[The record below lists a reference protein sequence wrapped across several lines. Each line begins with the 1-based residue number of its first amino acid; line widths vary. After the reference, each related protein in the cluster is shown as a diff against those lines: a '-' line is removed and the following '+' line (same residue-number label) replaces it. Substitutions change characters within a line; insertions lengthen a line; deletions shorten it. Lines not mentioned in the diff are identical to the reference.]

1 MRLPLASA
9 IALVLTGTALV
20 TSAHAADTAPVV
32 AAASTTA
39 AISTAVTTQLPR
51 TARPSHY
58 AIEITPHAEKMS
70 FDGKVR
76 IDVEVLTA
84 TDAIVLQAAQLTFGK
99 AALAAA
105 GGKPVAAKVTA
116 DAEAQTASIAT
127 GAALAPGKYV
137 LTLDYSGTIG
147 TQANGLFA
155 LDYPTAQGTRRAL
168 FTQFENS
175 DARRFVPAWDEPNF
189 KATFDLVINAPAGQL
204 AVSNMPVASSTPGA
218 DGRTRI
224 AFQTSPKMSTY
235 LLFFSM
241 GDFERA
247 TVKADNGTEIGVVA
261 LKGKLSQAQFA
272 LQSSRDVLHEYNA
285 YFGIPYPLPKLD
297 NIAAPG
303 SSQFFGAMENWG
315 AIFTFERF
323 LLLDPAVSTISNKQ
337 DVFTFAAHEIAH
349 QWFGNL
355 VTMAW
360 WDDLWLNEGFANWME
375 ARTTAKL
382 HPEWDIDK
390 TGPAYKS
397 RNAMPLDAYATTH
410 PVVQHVAT
418 VEQASQAFDTITYDK
433 GEAVI
438 SMLEDYVGSDN
449 WRSGVR
455 QYLQQ
460 HRYGN
465 AVTGQLWEQIDKVA
479 PGKQFID
486 IAHDFT
492 QQPGVPLIKASTR
505 CDAGTTTL
513 TLEQGEYTI
522 DRPNKTPLAWRVPV
536 TVRDGAGKTQR
547 VLVDHTAQLKLPGC
561 DAPVLVNA
569 GQKGYYRTLYSP
581 AQFKALSARLTTLPA
596 VDQLGILLDTGALA
610 KVGLQPDADLL
621 DLTASVPA
629 DAAPDLWQ
637 VASGT
642 FVGLDYLFENN
653 AAGRTA
659 WRRHA
664 LARLAPVF
672 ARYGWDER
680 DGDSA
685 QVKRLRA
692 QLIKSLGSLDDP
704 AVIAEAQRRF
714 IGLQA
719 NPASL
724 SPELRSTVLG
734 IVARHADA
742 ATWKTLQTMAQKE
755 TSAMVRDEYY
765 LYLAQAK
772 DPVLA
777 ARALALA
784 LTSEPGATNAA
795 SMIRVVA
802 KEHPELAFDFAVAH
816 RSQVDTLVDSTSRAR
831 YYPGLADG
839 SFDLKTVD
847 KIKAY
852 ADKYIAPTSRR
863 EAETAIS
870 TIQTRVKLRDQRV
883 PQIVAWLKKQKS

>member
-1 MRLPLASA
+1 MRLFLATA
-9 IALVLTGTALV
+9 IVLALAGTSLTGYV
-20 TSAHAADTAPVV
+20 D
-32 AAASTTA
+32 AAAPAPATKAPA
-39 AISTAVTTQLPR
+39 AITTQLPR

-58 AIEITPHAEKMS
+58 AIEITPHAEAMR
-70 FDGKVR
+70 FDGKVSV
-76 IDVEVLTA
+76 DLQVLVP
-84 TDAIVLQAAQLTFGK
+84 TDAIVLQAADLRLGK
-99 AALAAA
+99 ATLAPA
-105 GGKPVAAKVTA
+105 GRAPVAAKVTTDA
-116 DAEAQTASIAT
+116 DAQTASIAT
-127 GAALAPGKYV
+127 GAALAPGKYL

-147 TQANGLFA
+147 TQATGLFA

-175 DARRFVPAWDEPNF
+175 DARRFVPSWDEPNF
-189 KATFDLVINAPAGQL
+189 KATFDLVINAPAGQM
-204 AVSNMPVASSTPGA
+204 AVSNMPVASAMPGA
-218 DGRTRI
+218 NGRTRI

-235 LLFFSM
+235 LLFLSM
-241 GDFERA
+241 GEFERA
-247 TVKADNGTEIGVVA
+247 TVTADNGTEIGVIA
-261 LKGKLSQAQFA
+261 QKGKVDQARFA
-272 LQSSRDVLHEYNA
+272 LQSARDVLHEYNA

-297 NIAAPG
+297 NVAAPG

-323 LLLDPAVSTISNKQ
+323 LLLDPAVSTVSDKQ
-337 DVFTFAAHEIAH
+337 DVFTIAAHEIAH

-397 RNAMPLDAYATTH
+397 RNAMALDAYATTH

-418 VEQASQAFDTITYDK
+418 VEQASQAFDAITYDK
-433 GEAVI
+433 GEAVVG
-438 SMLEDYVGSDN
+438 MLEDYVGSDN
-449 WRSGVR
+449 WRTGVR
-455 QYLQQ
+455 QYLRQ
-460 HRYGN
+460 HQYGN
-465 AVTGQLWEQIDKVA
+465 AVTGQLWQQIDKVA
-479 PGKQFID
+479 PGKHFID

-492 QQPGVPLIKASTR
+492 QQPGVPLITTSTR

-513 TLEQGEYTI
+513 TLEQGEYTL
-522 DRPNKTPLAWRVPV
+522 DRPNKKPLLWRVPV
-536 TVRDGAGKTQR
+536 TVRDGAGNTQR
-547 VLVDHTAQLKLPGC
+547 VLVDHTAQLKVPGC

-569 GQKGYYRTLYSP
+569 GQKGYYRTLYAP
-581 AQFKALSARLTTLPA
+581 AQFTALTARLPTLPV
-596 VDQLGILLDTGALA
+596 VDQLGILLDTAALA
-610 KVGLQPDADLL
+610 TVGLQPDADLL
-621 DLTASVPA
+621 DLTASLPA
-629 DAAPDLWQ
+629 DAAPDLWK
-637 VASGT
+637 VVSAT
-642 FVGLDYLFENN
+642 FVDLDVLFQN
-653 AAGRTA
+653 AAADRAA
-659 WRRHA
+659 WRRYA

-680 DGDSA
+680 DGDTA
-685 QVKRLRA
+685 QVKQLRA
-692 QLIKSLGSLDDP
+692 QLMISLSSLDDP

-714 IGLQA
+714 A
-719 NPASL
+719 AFPAKPAAL

-742 ATWKTLQTMAQKE
+742 ATWQTLQAMAQKE
-755 TSAMVRDEYY
+755 PSAMVRDEDY

-772 DPVLA
+772 DPALA

-795 SMIRVVA
+795 SMIRAVA
-802 KEHPELAFDFAVAH
+802 KQHPELAFDFAVAH
-816 RSQVDTLVDSTSRAR
+816 RRQVDALVDTTSRAR

-847 KIKAY
+847 KIKTY
-852 ADKYIAPTSRR
+852 ADKYIAATSRR
-863 EAETAIS
+863 EANTAIS

-883 PQIVAWLKKQKS
+883 PQIRAWLQARKG

>member
-672 ARYGWDER
+672 ARYGWEDR
-680 DGDSA
+680 NGDSA
-685 QVKRLRA
+685 QVKKLRA
-692 QLIKSLGSLDDP
+692 QLITSLSSLDDP

-714 IGLQA
+714 VAFQA

-742 ATWKTLQTMAQKE
+742 ATWKMLQTMAQKE
-755 TSAMVRDEYY
+755 TSAMVRDKYY

-772 DPVLA
+772 DPALA

>member
-1 MRLPLASA
+1 MRLPLVTA
-9 IALVLTGTALV
+9 IALALASPALTGSV
-20 TSAHAADTAPVV
+20 NAAEPAPAT
-32 AAASTTA
+32 AAAPAAA
-39 AISTAVTTQLPR
+39 AITTQLPR

-58 AIEITPHAEKMS
+58 AIEITPHAEALR
-70 FDGKVR
+70 FDGKVS
-76 IDVEVLTA
+76 IDVDVLVP
-84 TDAIVLQAAQLTFGK
+84 TDAIVLQAADLRFGK
-99 AALAAA
+99 VTLAAA
-105 GGKPVAAKVTA
+105 GRAPVAAKVTTDA
-116 DAEAQTASIAT
+116 DTQTARIST

-137 LTLDYSGTIG
+137 LTMDYSGTIG

-189 KATFDLVINAPAGQL
+189 KATFDLVVNAPAGQM
-204 AVSNMPVASSTPGA
+204 AVSNMPVASSTPAA

-224 AFQTSPKMSTY
+224 VFQTSPKMSTY
-235 LLFFSM
+235 LLFVSM
-241 GDFERA
+241 GEFERA
-247 TVKADNGTEIGVVA
+247 TVTADNGTEIGVIA
-261 LKGKLSQAQFA
+261 QKGKVDQAQFA
-272 LQSSRDVLHEYNA
+272 LQSGRDVLHEYNA

-297 NIAAPG
+297 NVAAPG
-303 SSQFFGAMENWG
+303 RSQFFGAMENWG

-323 LLLDPAVSTISNKQ
+323 LLLDPAVSTVSDKQ
-337 DVFTFAAHEIAH
+337 EVFTIAAHEIAH

-397 RNAMPLDAYATTH
+397 RGAMALDAYATTH

-449 WRSGVR
+449 WRTGVR
-455 QYLQQ
+455 QYLRQ
-460 HRYGN
+460 HQYGN
-465 AVTGQLWEQIDKVA
+465 AVTGQLWQQIDKVA
-479 PGKQFID
+479 PGKRFLD

-492 QQPGVPLIKASTR
+492 RQPGVPLIKASTR

-513 TLEQGEYTI
+513 TLEQGEYTL
-522 DRPNKTPLAWRVPV
+522 DRPNKQPLAWRVPV

-547 VLVDHTAQLKLPGC
+547 VLVDHSAQLSLPGC
-561 DAPVLVNA
+561 DGPVLVNA
-569 GQKGYYRTLYSP
+569 GQKGYYRTLYAP
-581 AQFKALSARLTTLPA
+581 AQFKALSAGLSKLPV
-596 VDQLGILLDTGALA
+596 VDQLGILLDTSALA

-621 DLTASVPA
+621 DLTANLPA

-637 VASGT
+637 IVSGT
-642 FVGLDYLFENN
+642 FVGLDALFENSP
-653 AAGRTA
+653 ADRTA
-659 WRRHA
+659 WRSYA
-664 LARLAPVF
+664 VARLAPVF
-672 ARYGWDER
+672 ARYGWDDR

-685 QVKRLRA
+685 QVKQLRA
-692 QLIKSLGSLDDP
+692 QLITDLSELDDP

-714 IGLQA
+714 AVFQA
-719 NPASL
+719 KPAAL

-734 IVARHADA
+734 IVAQHADA
-742 ATWKTLQTMAQKE
+742 ATWQTLQAMARKE

-765 LYLAQAK
+765 LYLAHAK
-772 DPVLA
+772 DPALA
-777 ARALALA
+777 QRALALA

-795 SMIRVVA
+795 SMIRAVA
-802 KEHPELAFDFAVAH
+802 GEHPELAFDFAVAH
-816 RSQVDTLVDSTSRAR
+816 RSQVDTLVDTTSRAR

-847 KIKAY
+847 KIKAF

-863 EAETAIS
+863 EAETAIGS
-870 TIQTRVKLRDQRV
+870 IQTRVRLRDQRV
-883 PQIVAWLKKQKS
+883 PQIKAWLRERNG

>member
-137 LTLDYSGTIG
+137 LTLDYSGMIG

-397 RNAMPLDAYATTH
+397 RNAMPLDAYGTTH

-672 ARYGWDER
+672 ARYGWEDR
-680 DGDSA
+680 NGDSA
-685 QVKRLRA
+685 QVKKLRA
-692 QLIKSLGSLDDP
+692 QLITSLSSLDDP

-714 IGLQA
+714 VAFQA

-742 ATWKTLQTMAQKE
+742 ATWKMLQTMAQKE
-755 TSAMVRDEYY
+755 TSAMVRDKYY

-772 DPVLA
+772 DPALA

-784 LTSEPGATNAA
+784 LTSEPGAPMPPA
-795 SMIRVVA
+795 
-802 KEHPELAFDFAVAH
+802 
-816 RSQVDTLVDSTSRAR
+816 
-831 YYPGLADG
+831 
-839 SFDLKTVD
+839 
-847 KIKAY
+847 
-852 ADKYIAPTSRR
+852 
-863 EAETAIS
+863 
-870 TIQTRVKLRDQRV
+870 
-883 PQIVAWLKKQKS
+883 